1 MKLLLLFLAGV
12 LFCSVWEARG
22 GPRWR
27 GAAVVAAVCLF
38 AITFTSARLV

>member
-1 MKLLLLFLAGV
+1 MKLLLLFLFGV
-12 LFCSVWEARG
+12 LFFSVWEARG

-27 GAAVVAAVCLF
+27 PLLVVVVVCLF